1 MPVGVRPLKYRRP
14 LRVSWAKVLLNEIP
28 FGFFRGGGGPSLSI
42 TALASGDTKPECI
55 ADNDLRPY
63 FVRIAQIETAFIQ
76 EPFYPLLEKPIL
88 TFRSERLALCW

>member
-1 MPVGVRPLKYRRP
+1 M
-14 LRVSWAKVLLNEIP
+14 KVCLDA
-28 FGFFRGGGGPSLSI
+28 
-42 TALASGDTKPECI
+42 TALMCLLDTRT

-76 EPFYPLLEKPIL
+76 EPFYPLLEKPNL